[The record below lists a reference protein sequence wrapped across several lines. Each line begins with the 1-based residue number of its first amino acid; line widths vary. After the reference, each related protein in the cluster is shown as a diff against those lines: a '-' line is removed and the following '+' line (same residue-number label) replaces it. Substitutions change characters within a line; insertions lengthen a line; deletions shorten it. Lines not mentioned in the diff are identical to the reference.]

1 LFQLTQNHKRQ
12 YNLIVEEKKIFE
24 LVNLLTKSKRK
35 IILHLTSKLL
45 LKFAFLRWWAI
56 IVEKILNSRQHNYL
70 SLLFIPT
77 SCFWVTKNNSNN
89 LIFSD

>member
-1 LFQLTQNHKRQ
+1 LLQLTQNHKRQ

-45 LKFAFLRWWAI
+45 LKFAFLR
-56 IVEKILNSRQHNYL
+56 
-70 SLLFIPT
+70 
-77 SCFWVTKNNSNN
+77 
-89 LIFSD
+89 